1 MLVNFILHER
11 SYNAVRFVR
20 AEVLERYG
28 VYHVHFGIVQYLVIA
43 IALVERGRCD
53 ARSCGRHGLF
63 AVISFVMLEDD
74 LIVFQERLV
83 YDNILRC
90 FCKTIERDLHLGR
103 AARYAR
109 GERCFACS
117 TFKLASCFRIHE
129 RCAQGVCAIGLEIS
143 IAHVV
148 VDHSFLRDAHELVAV
163 IRVGSGG
170 NDPRLGGI
178 VIFNHAEIEA
188 LLFAIDR
195 KCGCYEFKPF
205 VSSAGKLFERV
216 GVVGE
221 ST

>member
-1 MLVNFILHER
+1 MFVNFILHER

-109 GERCFACS
+109 VNVVSPAAPSSWLPVSGS
-117 TFKLASCFRIHE
+117 TS
-129 RCAQGVCAIGLEIS
+129 
-143 IAHVV
+143 
-148 VDHSFLRDAHELVAV
+148 VARKV
-163 IRVGSGG
+163 Y
-170 NDPRLGGI
+170 
-178 VIFNHAEIEA
+178 A
-188 LLFAIDR
+188 LL
-195 KCGCYEFKPF
+195 
-205 VSSAGKLFERV
+205 VSRFP
-216 GVVGE
+216 
-221 ST
+221 